1 MLLNEK
7 VRYEKLKEISN
18 KSVDSKSKS
27 TSIRSNTEIRRLDR
41 LNDQYKI

>member
-7 VRYEKLKEISN
+7 VRYEKLKEITSQ
-18 KSVDSKSKS
+18 SGDSKSKNN
-27 TSIRSNTEIRRLDR
+27 SIRSNTEIKRLDR

>member
-18 KSVDSKSKS
+18 QSGDSKSKN
-27 TSIRSNTEIRRLDR
+27 TSIRSNTEIRRLDQ